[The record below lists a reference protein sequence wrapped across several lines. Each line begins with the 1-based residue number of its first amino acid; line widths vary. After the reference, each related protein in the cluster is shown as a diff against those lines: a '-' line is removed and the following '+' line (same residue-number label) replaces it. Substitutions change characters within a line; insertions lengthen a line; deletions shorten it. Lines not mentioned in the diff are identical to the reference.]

1 MCKEMEKD
9 CIKIFKGLADKSRLM
24 IINNL
29 MESPMYVELLAERLG
44 LAASTISFH
53 LKKLEEIN
61 LVYSVK
67 EQYYVVYHLNDEIL
81 SSTLNDLIVLGETEK
96 NIQTEREEQYRKSV
110 INAFFQYG
118 KLKSIPVQQKKRKIV
133 MDEMAKKFQYGK
145 VYSERE
151 VNIIIADF
159 HDDFCTIRRDMI
171 GFKILSREN
180 NYYTLL
186 EKEK

>member
-1 MCKEMEKD
+1 MEKD

-44 LAASTISFH
+44 LASSTISFH

-67 EQYYVVYHLNDEIL
+67 EQYYVVYHLNGEIL
-81 SSTLNDLIVLGETEK
+81 SSTLNEIIKESKPEK
-96 NIQTEREEQYRKSV
+96 SIQIEREEQYRMGV
-110 INAFFQYG
+110 INDFFLYG

-133 MDEMAKKFQYGK
+133 LDEIAKKFQHGK

-159 HDDFCTIRRDMI
+159 HDDFCTIRREMI
-171 GFKILSREN
+171 AFKIFSREN
-180 NYYTLL
+180 NHYILV
-186 EKEK
+186 EDEM